1 MTQLKMKYSIKILF
15 LFFTIFLQAQNIDNL
30 ANIPSEL
37 KETEIR
43 IYKDRGITNS
53 GLVFRIYKENNIWKA
68 ELIQWFLPKEISKD
82 EFEIIPPKLIVLK
95 SKKPLEEIFVNIE
108 AKNIKYLPKEETFE
122 YKKSRNK
129 VIFDDTF
136 QAFITTKAV
145 SSVLDGTGY
154 FVRYKSGEQANEFN
168 YDNPETYLEKYPEID
183 ELNYF
188 VDILNYIR
196 KEFNINF

>member
-1 MTQLKMKYSIKILF
+1 MNFLLKILF
-15 LFFTIFLQAQNIDNL
+15 LFFAIFLQAQKVDNL

-53 GLVFRIYKENNIWKA
+53 GHVFRIYKENNIWKA

-82 EFEIIPPKLIVLK
+82 EFEKNPPKLNLLK
-95 SKKPLEEIFVNIE
+95 PQKSLEEIFVNIE
-108 AKNIKYLPKEETFE
+108 AKNIESLPKEETFE

-129 VIFDDTF
+129 VVFDEDF
-136 QAFITTKAV
+136 QAFIITKTV
-145 SSVLDGTGY
+145 SSVLDGTVY
-154 FVRYKSGEQANEFN
+154 LVKYKSGKQVNEFN
-168 YDNPETYLEKYPEID
+168 YSNPETYLKAYPEID

-196 KEFNINF
+196 KEFDIKF

>member
-1 MTQLKMKYSIKILF
+1 MNSSFKILF
-15 LFFTIFLQAQNIDNL
+15 LFFAIFLQAQNVDNL

-53 GLVFRIYKENNIWKA
+53 GSVFRIYKENNIWKA

-82 EFEIIPPKLIVLK
+82 EFEKIPPKLNILK
-95 SKKPLEEIFVNIE
+95 SKKSLEEFFVNIE
-108 AKNIKYLPKEETFE
+108 AKNIEYLPKEETFE

-129 VIFDDTF
+129 VVFDDTF
-136 QAFITTKAV
+136 QTFITTKTV
-145 SSVLDGTGY
+145 NSVLDGTGY
-154 FVRYKSGEQANEFN
+154 LVKYKSGKQVNEFN
-168 YDNPETYLEKYPEID
+168 YSNPETYLKTYPEID

-196 KEFNINF
+196 KEFDISF

>member
-1 MTQLKMKYSIKILF
+1 MTQKMKYSIKILF
-15 LFFTIFLQAQNIDNL
+15 LFFAIFLQAQNIDNL
-30 ANIPSEL
+30 ASISSEL

-53 GLVFRIYKENNIWKA
+53 GFVFRIYKENNNWKS

-82 EFEIIPPKLIVLK
+82 EFEKIPPRISLLK
-95 SKKPLEEIFVNIE
+95 SQKSLEEIFVNIE
-108 AKNIKYLPKEETFE
+108 ARNIKYLPKEEVFE

-129 VIFDDTF
+129 VVFDETF
-136 QAFITTKAV
+136 QAFITTKTV

-154 FVRYKSGEQANEFN
+154 LVKYKSGNQVNEFN
-168 YDNPETYLEKYPEID
+168 YSNPETYLKTYPEID
-183 ELNYF
+183 EINSF

-196 KEFNINF
+196 KEFDINF

>member
-1 MTQLKMKYSIKILF
+1 MNSSFKILF
-15 LFFTIFLQAQNIDNL
+15 LFFAIFLQAQNVDNL

-53 GLVFRIYKENNIWKA
+53 GSVFRIYKENNIWKA
-68 ELIQWFLPKEISKD
+68 ELIHWFLPKEISKD
-82 EFEIIPPKLIVLK
+82 EFEKIPPKLNILK
-95 SKKPLEEIFVNIE
+95 SKKSLEEIFVNIE
-108 AKNIKYLPKEETFE
+108 AKNIESLPKEETFE

-129 VIFDDTF
+129 VVFDEGF
-136 QAFITTKAV
+136 QVFITTKTV

-154 FVRYKSGEQANEFN
+154 LVKYKSGKQANEFN
-168 YDNPETYLEKYPEID
+168 YSNPETYLKTYPEID
-183 ELNYF
+183 ELSYF

-196 KEFNINF
+196 KEFNVDF

>member
-1 MTQLKMKYSIKILF
+1 M
-15 LFFTIFLQAQNIDNL
+15 QAQNVDNL

-53 GLVFRIYKENNIWKA
+53 GNVFRIYKENNIWKA

-82 EFEIIPPKLIVLK
+82 EFEKIPPKLNILK
-95 SKKPLEEIFVNIE
+95 SKKSLEEIFVNIE
-108 AKNIKYLPKEETFE
+108 TKNIEYLPKEETFE

-129 VIFDDTF
+129 VVFDEDF
-136 QAFITTKAV
+136 QAFITTKTM
-145 SSVLDGTGY
+145 SSVLDGTSY
-154 FVRYKSGEQANEFN
+154 LVKYKSGKQVNEFN
-168 YDNPETYLEKYPEID
+168 YSNPETYLKTYPEID

-188 VDILNYIR
+188 IDILNYIR
-196 KEFNINF
+196 KEFDISF